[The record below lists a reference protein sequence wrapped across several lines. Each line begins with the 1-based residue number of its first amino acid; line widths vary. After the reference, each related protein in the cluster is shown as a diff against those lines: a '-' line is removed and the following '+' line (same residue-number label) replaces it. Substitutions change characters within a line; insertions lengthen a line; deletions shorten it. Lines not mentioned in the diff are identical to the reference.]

1 MRNCKVE
8 NAKWKIR
15 CRGPEARG
23 RTSDVGRET
32 KMGVG
37 GKGSEVGCQ
46 GSGDYQI
53 EFHERIFHARGKL
66 NKK

>member
-1 MRNCKVE
+1 ME
-8 NAKWKIR
+8 NQVS
-15 CRGPEARG
+15 GARG
-23 RTSDVGRET
+23 QGAEHQTWDVKR
-32 KMGVG
+32 KSGVG

-53 EFHERIFHARGKL
+53 EFHERICHARGKL